1 MKRREFIKLI
11 AGSTA
16 AWPFTARAQQQDDR
30 VRALQIRM
38 LMKAEAV
45 AAMIGQFIRGI
56 EAQVDRSRTIQ
67 LPWLAGTLEY
77 RRADGIYL
85 LRQVPAITEFSQ
97 LDPTGHEQMRV
108 SRFAMDVVGGQ
119 IDYSKDPKF
128 TEANAHK
135 VYYGPVYFPRPVG
148 PHNPGEPYM
157 TLSVAGT
164 RPDAGVSV
172 VEIRL
177 KQVQDTVAGIKVGER
192 GVAYVLDPQGR
203 VIAHPD
209 ISKITADFSGLAQVQ
224 VAHAVGSAAQP
235 QSLQA
240 VKDINGHEV
249 LAAYAPVTPLGWLL
263 FVELPVEEAQ

>member
-1 MKRREFIKLI
+1 MRRRTFIAAL
-11 AGSTA
+11 GGVA
-16 AWPFTARAQQQDDR
+16 AWPLAARAQQGDR
-30 VRALQIRM
+30 ARALQIRM

-56 EAQVDRSRTIQ
+56 EAQVGWTTQ
-67 LPWLAGTLEY
+67 GTREQRYL
-77 RRADGIYL
+77 DGPRL
-85 LRQVPAITEFSQ
+85 LRQVPAITELSL
-97 LDPTGHEQMRV
+97 LDATGHEQLRI
-108 SRFAMDVVGGQ
+108 SRFAKDVVERQ
-119 IDYSKDPKF
+119 TDYSKDPKF

-148 PHNPGEPYM
+148 PHDPGEPYM

-172 VEIRL
+172 IEIRL

-192 GVAYVLDPQGR
+192 GVAYVLDAQGR

-209 ISKITADFSGLAQVQ
+209 ISKITADFSGLAQVH
-224 VAHAVGSAAQP
+224 VARGAGSATPP

-249 LAAYAPVTPLGWLL
+249 LAAYASVTSVGWLV